1 MALVERPRRII
12 VNKRAE
18 RKAQVY
24 IGIDFGTTYTKV
36 SYMIAP
42 STIRYSIKFTNSKSG
57 YYKPSVVYVNEQ
69 ETEVSFN
76 YFESSREVKY
86 FKYSMIDSTLLS
98 EETEGRLLKVPKAR
112 LFSAFYLG
120 CLIRI
125 IKAEIVKNPE
135 LSNYSS
141 EPEWYINIGVP
152 IGNYDET
159 DKIHKNVYNVVLNV
173 GYQFASSST
182 FSQKI
187 DLKKFEEFY
196 VQHEKD
202 YLSNLNSISELYAEI
217 LMYHQDNQVPEG
229 FYAIVDVGGGTV
241 DIATFYK
248 YISKDYGTE
257 VECISQKVE
266 SLGVE
271 SLINKSAN
279 NADSEEER
287 EQIREYLIDSTLN
300 YNNDDYKIH
309 NIGSPY
315 INGHCLYLNRRLF
328 RTAYGTCL
336 MEAKKKQRSLMSAQ
350 AKNKQKLCCFLL
362 GGGKSLQFYSQAIQ
376 HMAYAHSKAGFP
388 PEVITD
394 IKEYINNNPDLK
406 VKSNRLIISQMLAQP
421 YEKIPPIRD
430 MPWHFDMTEE
440 ERVSEEDLPD
450 VDQLYPK

>member
-12 VNKRAE
+12 VSKRAE

-57 YYKPSVVYVNEQ
+57 YYKHSVVYVNEL

-98 EETEGRLLKVPKAR
+98 EETEGRVLKVPKAR

-135 LSNYSS
+135 LSNYFS

-287 EQIREYLIDSTLN
+287 EIVRKYLCTAVLN
-300 YNNDDYKIH
+300 YNSEFNSMWNLDCPSLNK
-309 NIGSPY
+309 
-315 INGHCLYLNRRLF
+315 HCFLLNRRLF
-328 RTAYGTCL
+328 RTAYGKCL
-336 MEAKKKQRSLMSAQ
+336 MEAKEKLRSEM
-350 AKNKQKLCCFLL
+350 NKQIMNKQNLHCFLL
-362 GGGKSLQFYSQAIQ
+362 GGGKSLPFYSQTINY
-376 HMAYAHSKAGFP
+376 MAGVHTRSGLPK
-388 PEVITD
+388 EVISD
-394 IKEYINNNPDLK
+394 VNEYINNNPDLETK
-406 VKSNRLIISQMLAQP
+406 DSRLLISQMLAQP
-421 YEKIPPIRD
+421 FEKIPPIKN
-430 MPWHFDMTEE
+430 MPWNFEKQKPRE
-440 ERVSEEDLPD
+440 VPYIFVD
-450 VDQLYPK
+450 VDQRYPK